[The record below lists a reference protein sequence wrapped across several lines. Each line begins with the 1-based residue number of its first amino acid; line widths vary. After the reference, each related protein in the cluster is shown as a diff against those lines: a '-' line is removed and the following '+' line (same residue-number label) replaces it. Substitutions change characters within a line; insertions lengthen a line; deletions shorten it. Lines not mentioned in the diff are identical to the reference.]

1 MQKLKTQE
9 LIHAIRVKQALESAA
24 KLDKPVSNGKH
35 MGAKKVMDS
44 YGSRAHTQGLGTTYL
59 YLANTEEVGHGLEV
73 REGVVWR
80 WGEGRGYFGVPTQ
93 ALLGEMSCWDDIPPK
108 RGKHELESLGA

>member
-1 MQKLKTQE
+1 MDKGWKETWAKLKKRKPTPKKCSAWRKNEMQKLKTQE

-73 REGVVWR
+73 REGVV
-80 WGEGRGYFGVPTQ
+80 
-93 ALLGEMSCWDDIPPK
+93 
-108 RGKHELESLGA
+108 